1 MAAPF
6 GLAQGRGA
14 PLTLRYHPERSE
26 GLRWTASPGLSRP
39 PPLTLR
45 LRTAPSAWCP
55 AHASTTHRAFGVVL
69 RSRFDYAPRLRR
81 GAPLSAEGFP
91 FNEVSLPERRPPR
104 AT

>member
-45 LRTAPSAWCP
+45 LRTAPSAWCS

-69 RSRFDYAPRLRR
+69 RSARRFS
-81 GAPLSAEGFP
+81 LSTKFP
-91 FNEVSLPERRPPR
+91 SLSGGRPVPPP
-104 AT
+104 A